1 MIKLIG
7 VFIVIIGF
15 ALNLNPIA
23 IIIVSA
29 IVTAFT
35 GGIGAVGLLST
46 LGNAFVNNR
55 SMCIFIAVMF
65 ITGTLERNGLKAA
78 ATKLISKVKNSTP
91 GMVIGAYGVMRVIF
105 AAFNVG
111 FGGVA
116 GFVRPVVIPMAVG
129 SIEAAGNIP
138 NESHIEDIKGM
149 GAGMENITWF
159 FGQVLFVGG
168 SGALLVQS
176 TLQGLGYTVELLDL
190 AAVEIPV
197 AIFAT
202 IVAIIYYYFTDKK
215 LIRKFYSKEGK

>member
-1 MIKLIG
+1 
-7 VFIVIIGF
+7 
-15 ALNLNPIA
+15 
-23 IIIVSA
+23 
-29 IVTAFT
+29 
-35 GGIGAVGLLST
+35 
-46 LGNAFVNNR
+46 
-55 SMCIFIAVMF
+55 
-65 ITGTLERNGLKAA
+65 
-78 ATKLISKVKNSTP
+78 
-91 GMVIGAYGVMRVIF
+91 MVIGAYGVMRVIF

-202 IVAIIYYYFTDKK
+202 MFQCGSKRTMDAEEITVPCNVLCAHAAVWARNNADLTVQVGKARRLFYEEVLPACSYKQSNEVECIELYGPASRQNMPMLDLYFPFEV
-215 LIRKFYSKEGK
+215 ISGEKE